1 MRIMK
6 RLRSSLKSSAA
17 LILVFMLLLSMMS
30 TVLIL
35 SASADENLPIVTN
48 LPTYEIKSG
57 YENGIYILLDD
68 RLSDNKLR
76 DIVNVDLF
84 ITDSVTGKRYKG
96 SDRESYNNNNS
107 IKWSLVD
114 DFNMAVV
121 SFPYY
126 YDELTSDGYGSRI
139 RYYDFD
145 FKNSDIEVVL
155 FHDYNKYTY
164 AILGD
169 AIDYLEKKD
178 YILLPLFYESV
189 MVNK

>member
-1 MRIMK
+1 MK

-96 SDRESYNNNNS
+96 SDR
-107 IKWSLVD
+107 
-114 DFNMAVV
+114 
-121 SFPYY
+121 
-126 YDELTSDGYGSRI
+126 
-139 RYYDFD
+139 
-145 FKNSDIEVVL
+145 
-155 FHDYNKYTY
+155 
-164 AILGD
+164 
-169 AIDYLEKKD
+169 
-178 YILLPLFYESV
+178 
-189 MVNK
+189 